1 MGAYE
6 ILQEQGYVSTPKA
19 ADMMGMTQGGNI
31 ITKLQKMGVE
41 CIPFPTKNGDSNK
54 NRWLCNVADIQSAIK
69 ARNILPGGDENGGK
83 LSARCKA
90 LEERV
95 ATLEREVSELKE
107 ALGV

>member
-19 ADMMGMTQGGNI
+19 AEMMGMTQGGNI

-54 NRWLCNVADIQSAIK
+54 NRWLCNVADIQAAIK
-69 ARNILPGGDENGGK
+69 GRTSLPGGVENGGR
-83 LSARCKA
+83 LSSRCKA
-90 LEERV
+90 LEARV
-95 ATLEREVSELKE
+95 DVLERGLSDLQDT
-107 ALGV
+107 LGI